1 VRLAAAAS
9 RFLIGLVTCFAT
21 QGGIPAVGSNASR
34 RVRIGEFDGKMDAIA
49 RQSEDFS
56 ATIERAE

>member
-1 VRLAAAAS
+1 LN
-9 RFLIGLVTCFAT
+9 
-21 QGGIPAVGSNASR
+21 GI
-34 RVRIGEFDGKMDAIA
+34 VRIGEFDGEVEALE